1 MNQPQPP
8 ILLDA
13 QRVKKTYRLGRV
25 DVPVLREA
33 SLQVRD
39 GEWVAI
45 LGASGSGKSTLLHIL
60 GGLDSPDSES
70 GPIRF
75 RDVDVASLRRDTL
88 NHYRNRSI
96 GFVFQFYHL
105 LPELTVLENAL
116 LAGLVPKK
124 LSTAVRPLF
133 ALLFGLFLG
142 AALGWWVGPTVLPAA
157 DELTAVRH
165 AILVSTWAVVGAAIG
180 VGIFQLLQIPLESAA
195 IRRGSGASTTLA
207 VLEDFG
213 LSHRLRHR
221 PSQLSGGER
230 QRTAIAR
237 ALANNP
243 DILLADEP
251 TGNLDASTGREI
263 LNLLKQRHIDGL
275 TIVMVTHD
283 TAVAEYADRVVHLED
298 GCMKTHS
305 P

>member
-263 LNLLKQRHIDGL
+263 LDLLKQRHIDGL